1 MNFINKSK
9 KITFFW
15 IIFCLFQFNG
25 IAQNSILDKYINQA
39 IESNS
44 VLKQK
49 QLSYEKSLLTLKEAK
64 QMFYPTVSF
73 VAQYEYN
80 YGGRTINMPFADML
94 NPVYQNLDVINQF
107 NSTIPGYPN
116 IPNYPQIENVETQ
129 LNPKEQQRTQVEFEM
144 PIYNKALFLN
154 KKLQKQ
160 LSEISKITADSY
172 KKELIKQVKSAY
184 FDYIIAEQ
192 TVDAGKKALQLVTE
206 SLAVTNSLFKNN
218 KVTIDEVYSARAK
231 LKEVKNKLIEINKGV
246 TLTRAYFNFLLNRKY
261 DSPITISVKYLNDY
275 FLLDIKSYLANA
287 LNNRDELKLL
297 DLATKVE
304 ETNIKIEK
312 SAFLPVFYLNGST
325 GFWSDDYKFNKDT
338 YFASISIVAQ
348 WDIFTGGK
356 TKTKVKQAR
365 TDMQITKEKK
375 RDLENNISLEVVEAY
390 YNVKTAKES
399 LVLSKLELENYQ
411 EKLKIIEKKKK
422 NNLATQLEYDIAFT
436 EYFEAE
442 INLLTNK
449 NKYLQ
454 KIIELEFITNK

>member
-1 MNFINKSK
+1 MNILNKSK

-15 IIFCLFQFNG
+15 IIFWLFQFNG

-116 IPNYPQIENVETQ
+116 IPNYPQIDNVETQ
-129 LNPKEQQRTQVEFEM
+129 LSPKEQQRTQVELEM

-184 FDYIIAEQ
+184 LDYNIALQ
-192 TVDAGKKALQLVTE
+192 TVAVGDKALALVKS
-206 SLAVTNSLFKNN
+206 SLAVTNSLYKND
-218 KVTIDEVYSARAK
+218 KVTIDEVYSAKAK
-231 LKEVKNKLIEINKGV
+231 LKDVENQILEINKGV
-246 TLTRAYFNFLLNRKY
+246 VLTKAYFNFLLNKKY
-261 DSPITISVKYLNDY
+261 NDTIELDTHFSKEYLLEDVNS
-275 FLLDIKSYLANA
+275 LLAIA
-287 LNNRDELKLL
+287 LSNRDEIKLL
-297 DLATKVE
+297 DLALQID
-304 ETNIKIEK
+304 ETNIKMEK
-312 SAFLPVFYLNGST
+312 SAFLPLFYLNGST
-325 GFWSDDYKFNKDT
+325 GFWSDDYKFNNDT
-338 YFASISIVAQ
+338 YFASISISAK
-348 WDIFTGGK
+348 WDIFTGGQ
-356 TKTKVKQAR
+356 TKNKIKQAKI
-365 TDMQITKEKK
+365 DQSITTEKK
-375 RDLENNISLEVVEAY
+375 KDLENNISLEVVEAF

-399 LVLSKLELENYQ
+399 LELSKLELENYK
-411 EKLKIIEKKKK
+411 ESLKIIEKKKI

-442 INLLTNK
+442 INFLTNK
-449 NKYLQ
+449 NKYFQ